1 MWGEALTRWTG
12 HAPRQFPAGEW
23 IEWCR
28 HLRGTGFRHRALVS
42 LFAAACFSLSQNTL
56 YTHTHTHI
64 LKFISISS
72 PLTRR
77 ASGDARRPADA
88 EVCRRGRGGRDGGA
102 FVRPALEFHH
112 RSMSLHRRR
121 LHEPVN
127 RQPRLAFLLFLGVIG
142 PHHRRVLLRRQ
153 NWCSAVMRAVQ
164 AGNL

>member
-1 MWGEALTRWTG
+1 M
-12 HAPRQFPAGEW
+12 PAFA
-23 IEWCR
+23 R
-28 HLRGTGFRHRALVS
+28 HWLPTS
-42 LFAAACFSLSQNTL
+42 SACFSLCCGVFFTEPEHSL
-56 YTHTHTHI
+56 HTHTHI